1 MNYGEIKRAVL
12 ELINQ
17 QSIAGVPIASDY
29 NNQSDYISR
38 IPGRI
43 NEAVMYIRTG
53 VYPKRHVMPV
63 EQTNTTGWEAVYLP
77 SDCRRIISGGIRE
90 VTASGPVPT
99 TKYRLLGDNQIWFPA
114 GSYLVEYESFPPQL
128 PVAPVDAY
136 TFPEDPDVIQA
147 AIYYTAAHLVR
158 MDDEFSYQALYNEY
172 RARLA
177 TLAPAVTAEIVPI
190 QDVYQTGYEY

>member
-114 GSYLVEYESFPPQL
+114 GSSA
-128 PVAPVDAY
+128 APVDAY
-136 TFPEDPDVIQA
+136 TLQEDPDVLQA

-172 RARLA
+172 NARLA